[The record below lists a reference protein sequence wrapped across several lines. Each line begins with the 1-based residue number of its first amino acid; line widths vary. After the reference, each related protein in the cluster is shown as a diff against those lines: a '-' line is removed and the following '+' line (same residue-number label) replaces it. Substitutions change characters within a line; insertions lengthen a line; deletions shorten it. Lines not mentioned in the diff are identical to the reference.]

1 MIQSGRRAL
10 RFRGDR
16 MRREKRRRFAIYGA
30 GRRSKGD
37 GFAFCN
43 VARLIDQLMTLL
55 EIDSRKK
62 SRENKKEY
70 FQIVFWFW
78 GKEEERERK

>member
-1 MIQSGRRAL
+1 MGL
-10 RFRGDR
+10 G
-16 MRREKRRRFAIYGA
+16 
-30 GRRSKGD
+30 RSKEVLCVCVN
-37 GFAFCN
+37 CN